1 MKRLTRLLLFILLL
15 AALVGCERKEEAKK
29 EPAKAAGNVEASQ
42 AYRSWFGEPP
52 TVAEGTC
59 FALVGYYPLAAAPGK
74 VTPFPLFMFNRED
87 QLQVVTEQLLRWGEG
102 WDMGGAALNPFP
114 AGTELLSLTRT
125 GDLVRVELSEP
136 ALTGSDGAGQ
146 KLILAVLGHSLTQ
159 FEGVERVQVVAG
171 GVLLPLQAERGFF
184 PDPEA
189 VAPPGEPRALTVA
202 GVWEEGTA
210 SPEEVSVFFD
220 RPLRVEEIR
229 VSVDG
234 RRLEGDYFTSVF
246 DMAVVIRPKEAAE
259 LREGLPVTVAWRVVD
274 RLGRKGEG
282 EKVFALGRVEHP

>member
-1 MKRLTRLLLFILLL
+1 MRHFARSLLLILLL
-15 AALVGCERKEEAKK
+15 AALAGCERREEAKK
-29 EPAKAAGNVEASQ
+29 EPATAAGNVEASQ

-114 AGTELLSLTRT
+114 AGTELLSLVRT
-125 GDLVRVELSEP
+125 GDMVRVELSEP
-136 ALTGSDGAGQ
+136 ALSGGDAAGQ
-146 KLILAVLGHSLTQ
+146 RLILAVLGHTLTQ
-159 FEGVERVQVVAG
+159 FEGVARVQVVAG
-171 GVLLPLQAERGFF
+171 GALLPQQAERGFY

-202 GVWEEGTA
+202 GVWEAGAA

-220 RPLRVEEIR
+220 RPLRVEEVR
-229 VSVDG
+229 VSLDG

-246 DMAVVIRPKEAAE
+246 DMAVVIRPKEPAQ

-282 EKVFALGRVEHP
+282 EKVFTLGRVEHP